1 MGLETDLPLL
11 RCCTGTVGHGNSW
24 ETSPGRLESLSGQLG
39 THWDGWK
46 TSLGWLKTHWN
57 GWKLTRMAGKSLGWL
72 EPYWNGWKTSLEGLE
87 TSTGMSGGSLEWL
100 ESLTERLGSLPMMWP
115 HLGL

>member
-57 GWKLTRMAGKSLGWL
+57 GWKLTRMAGNSLGWL
-72 EPYWNGWKTSLEGLE
+72 GKT
-87 TSTGMSGGSLEWL
+87 SLEWL
-100 ESLTERLGSLPMMWP
+100 ESHWKGWKLLLEWP
-115 HLGL
+115 KTH